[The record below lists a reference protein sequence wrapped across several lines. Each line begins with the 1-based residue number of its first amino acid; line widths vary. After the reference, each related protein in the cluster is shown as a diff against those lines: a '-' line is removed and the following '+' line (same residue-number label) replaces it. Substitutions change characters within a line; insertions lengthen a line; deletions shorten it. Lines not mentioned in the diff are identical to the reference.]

1 MFDNSKVN
9 NIIFG
14 VKNKDQMKDI
24 LEDAD
29 KNQLKPEIIEELICL
44 EINNFNLN
52 KDIKG
57 FKHERKYLQKA

>member
-29 KNQLKPEIIEELICL
+29 KNQLKPEITEELINL
-44 EINNFNLN
+44 ENNNFNLT

-57 FKHERKYLQKA
+57 F